1 MSTLS
6 ETVSILVSMDA
17 KRLSTLFLNVF
28 SLEDSSEIA
37 FNKSCNSETDVEVGF
52 GGMVMSSDETCKWGF
67 VLRKR
72 YVWGGEVFII
82 VGVSVKTEV
91 VRSIEAS

>member
-52 GGMVMSSDETCKWGF
+52 AGMVMSSDETCKWGF
-67 VLRKR
+67 VLREE
-72 YVWGGEVFII
+72 VGGGKVLII
-82 VGVSVKTEV
+82 VLPLRWKVSGQ
-91 VRSIEAS
+91 